1 MNDLIVKNV
10 SFCGAEL
17 LAVKEKDTEKIYVG
31 INSILR
37 ELGFDER
44 QIEYQRNKWNN
55 DKVLAKGIQKF
66 LYPSEKGAPIYIWN
80 DFIVGGHN
88 RYELCKKHNIECPI
102 EELLLGDNTTIIDIM
117 EWRPIRN

>member
-44 QIEYQRNKWNN
+44 QIEYQRNK
-55 DKVLAKGIQKF
+55 
-66 LYPSEKGAPIYIWN
+66 
-80 DFIVGGHN
+80 
-88 RYELCKKHNIECPI
+88 
-102 EELLLGDNTTIIDIM
+102 
-117 EWRPIRN
+117 